1 MNVFCS
7 LVQSGAEAKN
17 DTGAKER
24 INKVAAEG
32 GALFFKGNGSE
43 GGLMAPFLILDQ
55 KNRLIVTTTVMID
68 VHGTV
73 REALKAITDAAN
85 SQRRPLRRD
94 GENLQALRVVR
105 SPRRWAQD
113 WARQQRRD
121 DNGEEKHGED
131 DAPRGVDIFTMD
143 RRLPHAD
150 TCALLSIG
158 GVNGW
163 TEGFGPGDDDD
174 TDTRGVGNNYGGSM
188 YAGANLG
195 ARFSMVFPDAVH
207 HALRLCCEE
216 SLRLDDASIVRLRGQ
231 HKFALRCTDGNATIT
246 VSALSPVLILLSLLE
261 YELCIVGFSQTLL
274 SLSLSF
280 TLNTDIYLFPRR

>member
-32 GALFFKGNGSE
+32 GALLLKGNGSE

-158 GVNGW
+158 GVGSGAHFHQHADAWNCVVYGRKRSVR
-163 TEGFGPGDDDD
+163 TRPG
-174 TDTRGVGNNYGGSM
+174 RPS
-188 YAGANLG
+188 
-195 ARFSMVFPDAVH
+195 P
-207 HALRLCCEE
+207 ALDERAPPPSTACP
-216 SLRLDDASIVRLRGQ
+216 AIVP
-231 HKFALRCTDGNATIT
+231 
-246 VSALSPVLILLSLLE
+246 SA
-261 YELCIVGFSQTLL
+261 C
-274 SLSLSF
+274 
-280 TLNTDIYLFPRR
+280 